1 MIWERITLCKL
12 MGFYVW
18 FGMQIPLSSGE
29 IQRHLE
35 AKLILNGS
43 STNSQ
48 DFLWGC
54 MRLTGYLLLIL
65 AVRAAADGP
74 AFNLESSYV
83 DQLVYVLCYAFSSLP
98 ITNTFN
104 DVVHA
109 GVVVDDFGL
118 LRVLLLRHFD
128 RFS

>member
-1 MIWERITLCKL
+1 M
-12 MGFYVW
+12 V
-18 FGMQIPLSSGE
+18 QPS
-29 IQRHLE
+29 
-35 AKLILNGS
+35 ILNPPM
-43 STNSQ
+43 STSLAMFCVMLSAL
-48 DFLWGC
+48 FL
-54 MRLTGYLLLIL
+54 
-65 AVRAAADGP
+65 A
-74 AFNLESSYV
+74 
-83 DQLVYVLCYAFSSLP
+83 